1 MMWYIFLERPKYSKI
16 MSCLQETLA
25 LILCKAWRPSIRVGN
40 KKVIKLHF
48 GCSKHVKLTCFDFS
62 WNLYLK
68 ILKII
73 CAHENNHFLEPNWS
87 FMHQINLNQNE
98 NGTKRIYFTSIEI
111 STYPKWIQEYNELGP
126 RIKTGVNSYKQGYR
140 K

>member
-1 MMWYIFLERPKYSKI
+1 
-16 MSCLQETLA
+16 
-25 LILCKAWRPSIRVGN
+25 
-40 KKVIKLHF
+40 
-48 GCSKHVKLTCFDFS
+48 
-62 WNLYLK
+62 
-68 ILKII
+68 
-73 CAHENNHFLEPNWS
+73 
-87 FMHQINLNQNE
+87 MHQINLNQNE